1 MRKIERNLPGRT
13 ADELL
18 QHLNEAYPDLL
29 LEPCEKDELVRDT
42 LASAESSFT
51 MIQTLCL
58 AKYK

>member
-18 QHLNEAYPDLL
+18 QHLNEAYPDQ

-42 LASAESSFT
+42 LASAQSSFT

-58 AKYK
+58 AKCK